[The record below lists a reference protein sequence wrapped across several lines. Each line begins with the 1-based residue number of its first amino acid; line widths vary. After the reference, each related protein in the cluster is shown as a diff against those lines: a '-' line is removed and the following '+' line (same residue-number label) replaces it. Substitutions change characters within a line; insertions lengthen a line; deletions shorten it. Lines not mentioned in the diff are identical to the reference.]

1 MDYWEFHVDDQDIGS
16 HRHIL
21 HGKGRLAGCFAGSKF
36 TERME
41 KDMKKILVV
50 DDDEMNLK
58 MAKFILEQKDYF
70 VITASSGMEC
80 LSILKNRTV
89 DLILLDVEMPIM
101 NGIKTLECIR
111 DNKELINIPVMFL
124 TADANE
130 ATVIAAGRL
139 DAAGYVKKPYMP
151 QDFLERVEKIIG

>member
-1 MDYWEFHVDDQDIGS
+1 
-16 HRHIL
+16 
-21 HGKGRLAGCFAGSKF
+21 
-36 TERME
+36 ME
-41 KDMKKILVV
+41 KILVV

-58 MAKFILEQKDYF
+58 MAKFILEENGYI

-80 LSILKNRTV
+80 LTILKSKSV

-101 NGIKTLECIR
+101 NGIKTLEHIR
-111 DNKELINIPVMFL
+111 ENKEFIQIPVMFL

-130 ATVIAAGRL
+130 DTVIKAGKL

-151 QDFLERVEKIIG
+151 QDFLERVKNVINARQ